1 MHMCVLH
8 CLLIGIHILTDIHN
22 SSCSELKVQTG
33 KKSKRTKE
41 VHQKIYYK
49 FFVIYNVIWPL
60 YKFLKKKYNKF
71 FELEQTQKI
80 YYVFFCKNTYF
91 GHYVYIDYIYE
102 FEKKK

>member
-33 KKSKRTKE
+33 NKGKRTKE

-49 FFVIYNVIWPL
+49 FFVIYNVI
-60 YKFLKKKYNKF
+60 
-71 FELEQTQKI
+71 
-80 YYVFFCKNTYF
+80 
-91 GHYVYIDYIYE
+91 
-102 FEKKK
+102 